1 MAVPLTLITRYIS
14 TVLSGCLL
22 MMWGVI
28 NFSLQL
34 KSHLAAADVEVGEA
48 GDAIRTGWS
57 YSWIMAIAA
66 SLIPFV
72 VGVMLIRNVMKEAN
86 RARQLMG

>member
-1 MAVPLTLITRYIS
+1 MTVPLNLIVRYTS
-14 TVLSGCLL
+14 TAFSGCVL

-34 KSHLAAADVEVGEA
+34 RTHMAAPELEIGDA
-48 GDAIRTGWS
+48 GDALRTGWN
-57 YSWIMAIAA
+57 YSWIMAAVISA
-66 SLIPFV
+66 IPFV
-72 VGVMLIRNVMKEAN
+72 VGMLLIRSVMKEAN